1 MAGVNCSTNPLYCN
15 LFVLTRQIATA
26 GALFFIPFYRTCVWF
41 FFFLPWYVPQTISF
55 YTWMGNLFFYFF
67 FLLNVCV
74 CVCVCL
80 PTFFFSFQTNTHT
93 RIQKTWPTRDGALKR
108 FGAHTVAITTPEGTN
123 REFGFFLFKKNKKM
137 IWIFCCCCWW
147 RRGQDNNKKKKLAVS
162 QLGSETRNQGKNSRS
177 KWGVCSQ
184 SGDARQ
190 NSFSIHAFAQCHPS

>member
-1 MAGVNCSTNPLYCN
+1 MPSFLSP
-15 LFVLTRQIATA
+15 FIAPVY
-26 GALFFIPFYRTCVWF
+26 G

-123 REFGFFLFKKNKKM
+123 REFGFFLFKKNKK
-137 IWIFCCCCWW
+137 WFEFFVVVV
-147 RRGQDNNKKKKLAVS
+147 GGDVVKTTTKKKLAVS